1 GCRSTRRT
9 ACIARRAT
17 SRIPGRTSC
26 GSRPKAAA
34 GRTTRTCN
42 SASGELKIRRV
53 AARRPRLARSLQLV
67 GMNEERQDFAAKLAL
82 MEREAKLVLDDLPP
96 GLMRDRLKHIIT
108 LTALLRERIEP
119 AKTKSR

>member
-1 GCRSTRRT
+1 
-9 ACIARRAT
+9 
-17 SRIPGRTSC
+17 
-26 GSRPKAAA
+26 
-34 GRTTRTCN
+34 
-42 SASGELKIRRV
+42 
-53 AARRPRLARSLQLV
+53 LARSLQLV

-119 AKTKSR
+119 PKTKAG

>member
-1 GCRSTRRT
+1 
-9 ACIARRAT
+9 
-17 SRIPGRTSC
+17 
-26 GSRPKAAA
+26 
-34 GRTTRTCN
+34 
-42 SASGELKIRRV
+42 
-53 AARRPRLARSLQLV
+53 
-67 GMNEERQDFAAKLAL
+67 MNEERQDFAAKLAL